1 MKHPALKVLLAL
13 VFVGSVACSG
23 SDDPS
28 NDDINHGGDGGDSV
42 GGDGDSAPADMDSG
56 DGDGAGDGDSAPSD
70 NDGDSDS
77 CTYEAGCP
85 APALCTKQVLIFDD
99 MHRNGWSS
107 FPFGANSINTET
119 TTVCSG
125 TGALKYASHQ
135 YDGIG
140 FSKNTEIAAAH
151 LSMRVNVSEN
161 STWTVS
167 AQPEDADAHCYR
179 LPVRNCGEG
188 FSCPGGT
195 QHVAPCLL
203 HWTAGWQT
211 VELDIPWTDE
221 PIHSI
226 FFELQSDPA
235 GTTTTLIVD
244 DMRLTTP

>member
-1 MKHPALKVLLAL
+1 MKHPVFKLLLPLLIAT
-13 VFVGSVACSG
+13 SVACSG
-23 SDDPS
+23 SDEQAH
-28 NDDINHGGDGGDSV
+28 DDVNHGGDGGD
-42 GGDGDSAPADMDSG
+42 GFNGDGDG
-56 DGDGAGDGDSAPSD
+56 DGDGAPADNDLGDGGDGNPAD
-70 NDGDSDS
+70 NDGDTDA
-77 CTYEAGCP
+77 CAYEAGCP
-85 APALCTKQVLIFDD
+85 APELCAKQVLIFDD

-107 FPFGANSINTET
+107 FGFSGGIDTET
-119 TTVCSG
+119 GTVCSG
-125 TGALKYASHQ
+125 TGALRYASHR

-140 FSKNTEIAAAH
+140 FSKSSPIAAAH

-167 AQPEDADAHCYR
+167 AQPEEADAHCYR

-221 PIHSI
+221 PIKSI

-235 GTTTTLIVD
+235 GSTTTLIVD